1 MMKVT
6 NKYGLPPA
14 LVDEGKRHEYPGV
27 DFTVTE
33 LLQSPKIAWFNKN
46 ADVDVDAVEL
56 IWSLFG
62 KAVHQRLATV
72 GGGDVERTLGCTIG
86 KTTVAGTPDL
96 VTSLGIGRGSV
107 ISDYKVT
114 SVWSVIY
121 GEKPEWEQQLNLY
134 AWLAETVLRVPIVRL
149 EIVAILRD
157 WHVSGMLKG
166 KDYPQR
172 QVEVI
177 EIPLWS
183 NEKRED
189 FVRDRVALHIEY
201 RKAIGQEELPD
212 CKPQERWER
221 PTTYAVMV
229 GENKRATKVLDN
241 EEDAHLWA
249 EELMRTAKTPKD
261 ARVVTRPGAS
271 IRCRDYCHFR
281 GICDQAKAMSD
292 GELAVRVDELGI

>member
-14 LVDEGKRHEYPGV
+14 LVDEGKRHGYAGA
-27 DFTVTE
+27 DFTATE

-46 ADVDVDAVEL
+46 VEVEVDAVEL

-62 KAVHQRLATV
+62 KAVHQRLATI
-72 GGGDVERTLGCTIG
+72 GGGDVEQTLMAKCGRAI
-86 KTTVAGTPDL
+86 VAGTPDL
-96 VTSLGIGRGSV
+96 VSEHNNGAI
-107 ISDYKVT
+107 ISDYTVT

-121 GEKPEWEQQLNLY
+121 GEKPEWEQQLNVY
-134 AWLAETVLRVPIVRL
+134 AWIYESVHSLPIERL
-149 EIVAILRD
+149 EIVAIMRD
-157 WHVSGMLKG
+157 WHLSGMLKG

-177 EIPLWS
+177 EIPLWPF
-183 NEKRED
+183 EKRAR
-189 FVRDRVALHIEY
+189 FVADRVALHTEY

-241 EEDAHLWA
+241 EEDALLWA
-249 EELMRTAKTPKD
+249 DEIMKISKTPKE